1 MKKVLV
7 LGGSG
12 RVGSKLI
19 EYAIQENFEVST
31 ILRSPSEN
39 LEKFSKL
46 QIFFSDLNHPENL
59 SKAFENKDCIFSC
72 LSGRKT
78 KPDYSILSKG
88 CDAILNFSE
97 CKRII
102 FIGGAGVL
110 EDKEFGL
117 RRNRPNYPEI
127 FKNVSSENLKVLEK
141 LKKSDKDWSFLA
153 APEMPIGERTKKYRL
168 EKDYL
173 PENGNRIS
181 VEDVADAMLKII
193 DLDWTKKFK
202 IGISY

>member
-1 MKKVLV
+1 MKKALV

-19 EYAIQENFEVST
+19 EYLLDEGFEVST
-31 ILRSPSEN
+31 ILRTPNLNLDKFAKLKIYFGDLNFSEN
-39 LEKFSKL
+39 L
-46 QIFFSDLNHPENL
+46 SDVF
-59 SKAFENKDCIFSC
+59 KKQDCIFSC

-88 CDAILNFSE
+88 CDAVLNYSD
-97 CKRII
+97 CKRVIL
-102 FIGGAGVL
+102 IGGAGIL
-110 EDKEFGL
+110 NDKEFGL

-153 APEMPIGERTKKYRL
+153 APEMPSGERTKNYRL
-168 EKDYL
+168 EKDFL

-193 DLDWTKKFK
+193 NLDWTKKTRV
-202 IGISY
+202 GIAY